1 MNLFFSNIQVN
12 ARIVQS
18 INLRKYGNSDISGI
32 KQGLDKF
39 IRISYNLLSCYSR
52 NLKNDKLPPSHSQ
65 LDDLAIKFV
74 LKKIK

>member
-39 IRISYNLLSCYSR
+39 IRISYNILSLHSR
-52 NLKNDKLPPSHSQ
+52 KFENDKLPPSPSQ

-74 LKKIK
+74 L